1 MSAQF
6 TTLFYPLLD
15 IKNHIRTRKLIFTS
29 YRCLYLR
36 ASFNF
41 LKSCESISN
50 TLNFNAL
57 KLFLIKFYAKI
68 ILFYDLL

>member
-1 MSAQF
+1 MAAQF
-6 TTLFYPLLD
+6 TTLFYQLLGT
-15 IKNHIRTRKLIFTS
+15 KNHNHTRKLIFTS

-41 LKSCESISN
+41 FKSCESISN
-50 TLNFNAL
+50 KLNFNAL